1 MGHVIHGPDEKLP
14 CDSDE
19 IQFFFY
25 CKKWEDLIELN
36 PFNSYRTK
44 ATDLMDTQKF
54 YVSS

>member
-14 CDSDE
+14 CDSDD

-25 CKKWEDLIELN
+25 CKNWEDLIELN

-44 ATDLMDTQKF
+44 ATDLVDTQKF